1 MPAEAHRR
9 RQPRMPIRVRRE
21 QVLDAALRLIT
32 EHGYGATSMEAIARE
47 AGLAKPVVYN
57 AYPGRGPLLHALLE
71 REEAR
76 AFKALADA
84 MPPRVADADPT
95 AVLLAWLDSLAR
107 SIRENPAPWRL
118 MLMPAGETPDVVRE
132 HVDQGRAFALAQA
145 QSLTDG
151 LLAQRPSMASIDR
164 QLAAH
169 SILAMGEQAAK
180 LMIGDPIAYTPD
192 RLVAFAEDLLRA
204 LGGMAAA

>member
-1 MPAEAHRR
+1 
-9 RQPRMPIRVRRE
+9 
-21 QVLDAALRLIT
+21 
-32 EHGYGATSMEAIARE
+32 
-47 AGLAKPVVYN
+47 
-57 AYPGRGPLLHALLE
+57 LLHALLE

-118 MLMPAGETPDVVRE
+118 MLIPAGETPDVVRE

-145 QSLTDG
+145 QSLIEG
-151 LLAQRPSMASIDR
+151 LVAQRPPLASMDGP
-164 QLAAH
+164 LAAH
-169 SILAMGEQAAK
+169 SLLAMGEQAAK
-180 LMIGDPIAYTPD
+180 LMIADPVAYTPE
-192 RLVAFAEDLLRA
+192 RLVAFAEDVLRA
-204 LGGMAAA
+204 LGAMTAA